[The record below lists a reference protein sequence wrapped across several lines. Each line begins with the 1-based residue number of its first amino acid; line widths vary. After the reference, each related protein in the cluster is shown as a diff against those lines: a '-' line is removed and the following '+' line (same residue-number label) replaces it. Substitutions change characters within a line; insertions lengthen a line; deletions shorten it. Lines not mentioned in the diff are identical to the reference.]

1 MINERIAL
9 VMLDGKVPNNV
20 NDPHHTKQFYKSI
33 QSFAN
38 ISLRLCEEGKFKK
51 LETFLKVALKLFKD
65 GNATVKNGIV
75 NVYLYTLSHALDKQS
90 SASTRIDS
98 ILPKE
103 LRLEYTRQHYTSGM

>member
-20 NDPHHTKQFYKSI
+20 NNPNHTKLFYKSI
-33 QSFAN
+33 QCFAN

-51 LETFLKVALKLFKD
+51 LEAFLKVALRLFRE
-65 GNATVKNGIV
+65 GNVTVKNGIV
-75 NVYLYTLSHALDKQS
+75 NVYLYALSRALDNQS
-90 SASTRIDS
+90 SASAWIDS

-103 LRLEYTRQHYTSGM
+103 LILEFTRQHYASGM